1 MSGLLLVGGG
11 GHCRSCIDVIE
22 ADARYTIRGVVD
34 RQPAAVADL
43 LGYPLLGDDAMLA
56 SLLELER
63 NALVTVGQIKSAEA
77 RIRLYSLLKSIDAVL
92 PTIVSPHAYVSKHAG
107 LGEGTILFHG
117 AIVNARAFIARNC
130 IVNSRALV
138 EHDAVVGDHSHIS
151 TGAIVNGSCHI
162 GNGTFVGSGAVVH
175 NGVKIGSGCVIAAG
189 AVVKND
195 VPDGMLMRGDQ

>member
-22 ADARYTIRGVVD
+22 ADARYAIRGVVD

-56 SLLELER
+56 SLLERER
-63 NALVTVGQIKSAEA
+63 NALVTVGQIKSAKA
-77 RIRLYSLLKSIDAVL
+77 RIRLYSLLKSIDAIL
-92 PTIVSPHAYVSKHAG
+92 PSIVSPYAYVSKHAG

-117 AIVNARAFIARNC
+117 AIVNARAFAGRNC

-138 EHDAVVGDHSHIS
+138 EHDAVVGDHCHVS

-195 VPDGMLMRGDQ
+195 VPDGTLMRGDR